1 MIPIGLQGIGHQ
13 PVIGIDFHV
22 SALSQVCFITSAFDL
37 FLTQP
42 VCFLEPGLK
51 LLLNRECDIKVT
63 YSRLA
68 EWRRGRYTP
77 SQKVLSQMLYK
88 VLFWALVK
96 AGIQATEAQLDAL
109 EELIWKVNVMDGERN
124 IELL

>member
-1 MIPIGLQGIGHQ
+1 MRQL
-13 PVIGIDFHV
+13 V
-22 SALSQVCFITSAFDL
+22 SSWVEAEKNGYRHTLREAI
-37 FLTQP
+37 
-42 VCFLEPGLK
+42 EE
-51 LLLNRECDIKVT
+51 LNRECGIKLT

-77 SQKVLSQMLYK
+77 SQKVLSQMLYR

-96 AGIQATEAQLDAL
+96 AGIHATEAQLDAL
-109 EELIWKVNVMDGERN
+109 EELIWKVDVTDGERN

>member
-1 MIPIGLQGIGHQ
+1 MRQL
-13 PVIGIDFHV
+13 V
-22 SALSQVCFITSAFDL
+22 SSWVEAEKNGYRHTLREAI
-37 FLTQP
+37 
-42 VCFLEPGLK
+42 EE
-51 LLLNRECDIKVT
+51 LNRECGIKLT

-77 SQKVLSQMLYK
+77 SQKVLSQMLYR

-96 AGIQATEAQLDAL
+96 AGIQATESQLDAL
-109 EELIWKVNVMDGERN
+109 EELIWKVDVTDGERN